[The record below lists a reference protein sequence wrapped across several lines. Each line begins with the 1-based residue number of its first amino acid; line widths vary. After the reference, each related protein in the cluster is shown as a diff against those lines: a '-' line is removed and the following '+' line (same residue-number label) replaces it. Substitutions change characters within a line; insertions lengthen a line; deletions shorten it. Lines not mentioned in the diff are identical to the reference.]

1 MFEFRFDPSFNFGIT
16 IGQFLTFLIGL
27 IGLIVGVYQFNKQM
41 KANRTQHYNLWY
53 QDLLIKPELEH
64 LNSFYRDL
72 IRNVSASKRK
82 IMRCQRMLIFF
93 SHTVV
98 IADEQEK
105 INSFIDK
112 FYLHFA
118 ASIASFNSKT
128 AGEIKERSK
137 DLYDIC
143 SVYLSNT
150 DLSAEKNTYVKI
162 LGNKTEVLIILQNAI
177 LGGKQSL
184 EDNGNKKGSIEKD
197 TSSDVEQK
205 QNKL

>member
-1 MFEFRFDPSFNFGIT
+1 
-16 IGQFLTFLIGL
+16 
-27 IGLIVGVYQFNKQM
+27 
-41 KANRTQHYNLWY
+41 
-53 QDLLIKPELEH
+53 
-64 LNSFYRDL
+64 
-72 IRNVSASKRK
+72 
-82 IMRCQRMLIFF
+82 MRCQRMLIFF

-197 TSSDVEQK
+197 TSSDVEKK